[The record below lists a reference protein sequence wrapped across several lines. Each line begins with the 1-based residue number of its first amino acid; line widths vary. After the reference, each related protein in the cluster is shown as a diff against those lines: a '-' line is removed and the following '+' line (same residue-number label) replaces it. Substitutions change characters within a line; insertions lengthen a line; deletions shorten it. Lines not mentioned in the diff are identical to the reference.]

1 MSGKLPMRYL
11 SINAM
16 FRQSFHG
23 TEILDMLESA
33 TPWPPLTLGWADHNY
48 PNSSVTKVGTA
59 AADP

>member
-1 MSGKLPMRYL
+1 MRYL